1 LWVAVSFEQA
11 EGIVYVCAKCGAKLK
26 SEDLAYIGILEC
38 LECGYEVLRK
48 ARPDTVKMVRGR

>member
-1 LWVAVSFEQA
+1 VAVSFEQA